1 MKVRESM
8 NYSFFDKIKFIFQY
22 NDSFFHNLFLTLL
35 ILVFIFCVV
44 SILKNFLLKNK
55 VLPNR
60 KAGKSVL
67 VILPSFLFPAILYTV
82 ISFALMDA
90 SSVGIVDQ
98 LVVGN
103 DFYSLQ
109 TVSDAISTGEINR
122 VRISTH
128 ISKISLTNPK
138 ENWRK
143 KIHSGSSVSGLF
155 LGETETGV
163 YYRSADELEG
173 IDKKTGEKI
182 LTSESLVKKNPQLKG
197 ALSSDGTKY
206 RLFPEKNQL
215 TFETNI
221 GDQYRLDLK
230 NLKAQKLA
238 DDSINFNDQKGSAV
252 NQAMLA
258 ANMTPSLE
266 YTTTVASADQRFPYL
281 SFLSSKTIKEA
292 KTIKDFSTTGPELDS
307 MDFFEKTPKYLYG
320 FGYSDETSQLSFT
333 KIGNQKWIDPK
344 FILVDASNQETNRY
358 SITEPLSKKGGL
370 DKTSE
375 QIISVPQDDFFGSM
389 AYSFAARL
397 LTVEVPSTPLTLD
410 DENLLVVHSETAE
423 RDSNLLISLWD
434 SKKNEARWTIKTN
447 SSTLNDYSFSDNLLI
462 FTVNSEHGSDQ
473 IIMIDIK
480 TGSGTGYDLKYND
493 VFEVTKV

>member
-1 MKVRESM
+1 M
-8 NYSFFDKIKFIFQY
+8 NYNFFDRIKFIFQY

-35 ILVFIFCVV
+35 LLVFILCVV
-44 SILKNFLLKNK
+44 SFLRNLRLKNK

-60 KAGKSVL
+60 KVGKTVV
-67 VILPSFLFPAILYTV
+67 VILPSLLFPVILYTV

-98 LVVGN
+98 LVVGK

-109 TVSDAISTGEINR
+109 TVSNAISTGKINR
-122 VRISTH
+122 VKIGTH

-143 KIHSGSSVSGLF
+143 KIHSGKSESALF

-197 ALSSDGTKY
+197 ALSSDESRY

-215 TFETNI
+215 TLETNI
-221 GDQYRLDLK
+221 GDQYQLDLK
-230 NLKAQKLA
+230 NLKVQKLA
-238 DDSINFNDQKGSAV
+238 DDSINFNGQKGSAV
-252 NQAMLA
+252 NQAKIA
-258 ANMTPSLE
+258 ADMISSLE
-266 YTTTVASADQRFPYL
+266 YATTVASADQRFPYL

-292 KTIKDFSTTGPELDS
+292 EKIKDFSTTGPELDTI
-307 MDFFEKTPKYLYG
+307 DFFEKTPKYLYG
-320 FGYSDETSQLSFT
+320 FGYSDEASRLSFT
-333 KIGNQKWIDPK
+333 KIGNQRWIDPK
-344 FILVDASNQETNRY
+344 FILVDASNQETNKY
-358 SITEPLSKKGGL
+358 SITEPLSKKDGL
-370 DKTSE
+370 DNTSE
-375 QIISVPQDDFFGSM
+375 QIVSVPQDDFFGSM

-410 DENLLVVHSETAE
+410 EENLLVVHSETAE

-434 SKKNEARWTIKTN
+434 TKSNEVRWTVKTN
-447 SSTLNDYSFSDNLLI
+447 SSRLKDYSLSNNSLI
-462 FTVNSEHGSDQ
+462 FTVNSKQGSDQ
-473 IIMIDIK
+473 IIMINIK
-480 TGSGTGYDLKYND
+480 TGRGTGYDFKYND
-493 VFEVTKV
+493 VFEVNKI